1 MIASLF
7 FPGIVAFFCKLSTYI
22 YNLEVVLTLNV
33 HVGDEIAHANK
44 MAANNLHC
52 NLAKKMYQQK
62 HLKTDFVL
70 ANNTWPIATTA
81 SPGVGHCMNWI
92 WHGACLGTSTICQC
106 FFHLCYAHL
115 LSLSPAC
122 PIATYYA
129 QIMLTCSVD
138 ILCLP
143 LKP

>member
-1 MIASLF
+1 MIASF
-7 FPGIVAFFCKLSTYI
+7 FFLGIVAFFCKLST

-44 MAANNLHC
+44 MAADNLHC
-52 NLAKKMYQQK
+52 NLAKKNVSA
-62 HLKTDFVL
+62 KTFENRS
-70 ANNTWPIATTA
+70 NNTWPIATTA

-92 WHGACLGTSTICQC
+92 WHGACLGTAQYVNFSSMLTC
-106 FFHLCYAHL
+106 CYF
-115 LSLSPAC
+115 C

-138 ILCLP
+138 IFMPTSEVTPTACYDSFL
-143 LKP
+143 